1 MKKLLLLLLFTNI
14 IYAQTPNA
22 VLQDQMNFEP
32 GELIVKLKDNVD
44 AKVYYAKSGKASSDF
59 NIGELLGISDKV
71 KSSTMMFHEKSIK
84 ASIEK
89 MCAHENSIS

>member
-44 AKVYYAKSGKASSDF
+44 AKVYYAKSGKASSSF
-59 NIGELLGISDKV
+59 NIGELLETCRRTSNK
-71 KSSTMMFHEKSIK
+71 F
-84 ASIEK
+84 
-89 MCAHENSIS
+89 